1 VTIPRTEP
9 KHGRV
14 DVRSESKSRD
24 VRVRSRQRAQ
34 VGSEHEITQDHVL
47 VFPLSQGS
55 TDGIVLPIEVV

>member
-1 VTIPRTEP
+1 
-9 KHGRV
+9 
-14 DVRSESKSRD
+14 
-24 VRVRSRQRAQ
+24 